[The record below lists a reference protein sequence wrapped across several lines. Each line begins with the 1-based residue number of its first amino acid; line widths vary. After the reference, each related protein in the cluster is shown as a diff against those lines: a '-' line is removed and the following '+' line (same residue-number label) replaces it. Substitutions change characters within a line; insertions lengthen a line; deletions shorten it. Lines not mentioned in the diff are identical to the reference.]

1 MEIRQA
7 QHDTIPASRNKGQ
20 GQAHHDTITASRQ
33 SFM

>member
-20 GQAHHDTITASRQ
+20 GQAHHDTTIIVCYR
-33 SFM
+33 